1 MLITMLVA
9 IMGVGTKKII
19 LTLIFL
25 KPITIFNKGFAYI
38 KKNSCNLLLLRVII
52 IFVGTFKLLCFV
64 IFDVFQILYFQLPVY
79 KRTLEVV

>member
-1 MLITMLVA
+1 MLITVLVA

-52 IFVGTFKLLCFV
+52 IFVGTL
-64 IFDVFQILYFQLPVY
+64 
-79 KRTLEVV
+79 